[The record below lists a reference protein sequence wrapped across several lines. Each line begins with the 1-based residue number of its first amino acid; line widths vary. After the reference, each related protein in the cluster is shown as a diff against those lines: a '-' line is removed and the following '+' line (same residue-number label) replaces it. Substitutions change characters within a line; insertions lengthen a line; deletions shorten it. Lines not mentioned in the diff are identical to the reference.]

1 MCLVF
6 FLNVGEGSYGK
17 VKEILDTQ
25 TLCRKAVKILK
36 KRKLRR
42 IPNGEQNVERFVYK
56 FIRQKI
62 INTLAMMACLLY
74 REIKLLQML
83 NHKNVIRLFEV
94 LHNSEK
100 QKMYL
105 IFEYCVSGLQ
115 ELLDSSP
122 LKKFPIWQAHG

>member
-1 MCLVF
+1 MFGF
-6 FLNVGEGSYGK
+6 FLNIGEGSYGK

-42 IPNGEQNVERFVYK
+42 IPNGEQNVERFVLK
-56 FIRQKI
+56 FIRQQI
-62 INTLAMMACLLY
+62 INTLAMMACLLF

-83 NHKNVIRLFEV
+83 NHKNVIQLFEV